1 MSRECKL
8 FCEGI
13 ARGELIVGKEGGN
26 KNGENS
32 VQIYLKCKKKKKA
45 VGILVQSL
53 TEPDAFTSKSLK
65 GSIVY
70 KVS

>member
-1 MSRECKL
+1 MER
-8 FCEGI
+8 
-13 ARGELIVGKEGGN
+13 KEEIRMVKTVYRYTLN
-26 KNGENS
+26 A
-32 VQIYLKCKKKKKA
+32 KKKKKA

>member
-1 MSRECKL
+1 MSRECK

-13 ARGELIVGKEGGN
+13 ARGELVVGKEGGN

-32 VQIYLKCKKKKKA
+32 VQIYLKCKKKKKKA

-53 TEPDAFTSKSLK
+53 TEPDSFISKSLK
-65 GSIVY
+65 GSIVNM
-70 KVS
+70 K

>member
-32 VQIYLKCKKKKKA
+32 VQIYLKCKKKSCGNLSPVLDRA
-45 VGILVQSL
+45 
-53 TEPDAFTSKSLK
+53 
-65 GSIVY
+65 
-70 KVS
+70 